1 MLEEAMLWDIKK
13 NKIRAATQQ
22 CLLRIEFYAMQE
34 AQMRLLL
41 LCLEILYRSVSTYYF
56 WVLKMDME
64 SFSLDN

>member
-13 NKIRAATQQ
+13 KKKIRAATQQ

-56 WVLKMDME
+56 
-64 SFSLDN
+64 